1 VGSSGKR
8 EAVETY
14 ETGAIVKE
22 RIEELARECGIIGY
36 EFINGKPVLE
46 KISDR
51 EIRFFN
57 EALEMAAKECE
68 DISGNEPSGCGGRF
82 GALDSAEAIRKLKV

>member
-22 RIEELARECGIIGY
+22 RIEELARTLVLDVFDG
-36 EFINGKPVLE
+36 PVNQSQASE
-46 KISDR
+46 AITTAV
-51 EIRFFN
+51 N
-57 EALEMAAKECE
+57 EALEMAANTCE
-68 DISGNEPSGCGGRF
+68 DQSVWADTYKC
-82 GALDSAEAIRKLKV
+82 AAAIRKLKV

>member
-1 VGSSGKR
+1 
-8 EAVETY
+8 
-14 ETGAIVKE
+14 VKE

-46 KISDR
+46 KISAR

-57 EALEMAAKECE
+57 EALEMAANTCE
-68 DISGNEPSGCGGRF
+68 DQSVWADTYKC
-82 GALDSAEAIRKLKV
+82 AAAIRKLKV